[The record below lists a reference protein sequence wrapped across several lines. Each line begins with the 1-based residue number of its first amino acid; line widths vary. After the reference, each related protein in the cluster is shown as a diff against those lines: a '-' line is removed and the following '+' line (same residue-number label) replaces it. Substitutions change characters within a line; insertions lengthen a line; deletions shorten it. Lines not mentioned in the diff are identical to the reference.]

1 MLFRISS
8 ISPKRFSCVLGSAS
22 LSLLIALPLA
32 AKPGVGAAT
41 AADNHASTVYFR
53 SGDGQT
59 ELVGYVF
66 KPAGLAP
73 FPAIVMLHGRAGPY
87 SSNVNAGCTFVRR
100 RERSPCNADTQSM
113 RAKMWGAFWA
123 ERGVL
128 AIHVDSYGPRGRGHG
143 FGRNTHGDSDRDAV
157 NELTVRPL
165 DAEGTLEYLHQR
177 GDIKSNRIAIQGWSN
192 GASTTLNV
200 MYRQVT
206 RTTRS
211 EGFKQALAFYP
222 GCGDKAI
229 LSSKA
234 YEAGAPTTVFLGGD
248 DEEVNPEN
256 CRKALTGMRAGLNG
270 VKGTV
275 DVVWYD
281 GATHDFDDPS
291 KSRQATPANV
301 SAKADSTMRAGKI
314 IDRALLR

>member
-1 MLFRISS
+1 MLMPIFNAQWI
-8 ISPKRFSCVLGSAS
+8 RFFCVAAVAAVAAFPS
-22 LSLLIALPLA
+22 A
-32 AKPGVGAAT
+32 AKPRVGAA
-41 AADNHASTVYFR
+41 ADTDASTVYFP

-66 KPAGLAP
+66 KPAGRGP

-87 SSNVNAGCTFVRR
+87 SANVNASCTFVRR
-100 RERSPCNADTQSM
+100 GVRSPCNAETQSM

-128 AIHVDSYGPRGRGHG
+128 AIHVDSFGPRGRGHG
-143 FGRNTHGDSDRDAV
+143 FGRNTHGDADRDAV

-165 DAEGTLEYLHQR
+165 DAEGALEYLHQR
-177 GDIKSNRIAIQGWSN
+177 GDIKSGRIAIQGWSN

-211 EGFKQALAFYP
+211 EGFKQALVFYP
-222 GCGDKAI
+222 GCGNKAI
-229 LSSKA
+229 LSTKA

-248 DEEVNPEN
+248 DEEVNPDN
-256 CRKALTGMRAGLNG
+256 CRKALTGARAGSNG
-270 VKGTV
+270 AKGSV
-275 DVVWYD
+275 EIVWYD
-281 GATHDFDDPS
+281 GATHDFDDPG
-291 KSRQATPANV
+291 KSRQAVLANV
-301 SAKADSTMRAGKI
+301 SAKIDSMTRAARI
-314 IDRALLR
+314 ISLSLLQ

>member
-1 MLFRISS
+1 MLFRTNSAFRG
-8 ISPKRFSCVLGSAS
+8 RFLVGFGVAS
-22 LSLLIALPLA
+22 LTLLIALPSA
-32 AKPGVGAAT
+32 AKPRVGAAT
-41 AADNHASTVYFR
+41 MADTEANTVYFP

-66 KPAGLAP
+66 KPAGRRP

-87 SSNVNAGCTFVRR
+87 SANVSASCTFVRR
-100 RERSPCNADTQSM
+100 GERSPCNAETQSM

-128 AIHVDSYGPRGRGHG
+128 AIHVDSFGPRGRGHG
-143 FGRNTHGDSDRDAV
+143 FGRNTHSDADRDAV

-177 GDIKSNRIAIQGWSN
+177 GDIKSDRIAIQGWSN

-211 EGFKQALAFYP
+211 EGFKQALVFYP
-222 GCGDKAI
+222 GCGNKAI
-229 LSSKA
+229 LSTKA

-248 DEEVNPEN
+248 DEEVNPDN
-256 CRKALTGMRAGLNG
+256 CRKALTGSHAGLNG
-270 VKGTV
+270 AKGSV
-275 DVVWYD
+275 EIVWYD
-281 GATHDFDDPS
+281 GVTHDFDDPG
-291 KSRQATPANV
+291 KSRQAVLANV
-301 SAKADSTMRAGKI
+301 SARIDSMTRAARI
-314 IDRALLR
+314 ISLSLLQ